1 MYKHSLP
8 KPAFGVR
15 LGLFRQVDK
24 KDTFKV
30 ANKLRGV
37 MVSLDR
43 YKEVYGSPSKNQ
55 HKVVKSKNPLTQQLC
70 EAVFVPERPA
80 GEWDAELVINQSVS
94 SSSVVD
100 NDLDALRNGQL
111 CKPQWPPW
119 SMTQ

>member
-30 ANKLRGV
+30 ASV

-43 YKEVYGSPSKNQ
+43 CKEVYGSPSKSQ

-100 NDLDALRNGQL
+100 NDPDALRNGQL